1 MPPFAFS
8 ASLQGYEIATVVSRQ
23 LSGTQLPSN
32 AVKKLAKKR
41 ESRARKNAASGR
53 KTLASKPGTR
63 MQLFEYPSVRYWS
76 KEING
81 TRTGGRKIFLLNI
94 RADDAAMVQSGRA
107 GGILSIPAPEVSLG
121 LLRVGAI
128 HG

>member
-1 MPPFAFS
+1 MGHVLGAEKFF
-8 ASLQGYEIATVVSRQ
+8 
-23 LSGTQLPSN
+23 
-32 AVKKLAKKR
+32 
-41 ESRARKNAASGR
+41 
-53 KTLASKPGTR
+53 
-63 MQLFEYPSVRYWS
+63 
-76 KEING
+76 
-81 TRTGGRKIFLLNI
+81 FLI

>member
-1 MPPFAFS
+1 M
-8 ASLQGYEIATVVSRQ
+8 Q
-23 LSGTQLPSN
+23 LLCALTQLLGARIRCGRSERALVRRRVLSYAGPN
-32 AVKKLAKKR
+32 GALAVSSFERPVWLAVC
-41 ESRARKNAASGR
+41 
-53 KTLASKPGTR
+53 KTLASTGTR